1 MSAATIHELLNSLEQ
16 TIHERFRMIDQLL
29 LQKAPEPHISELMAR
44 IQALETKLNAR
55 QDAPELL
62 PTSPMVGLEV
72 FRKQT
77 LPVTTA
83 LAVTTEAE
91 VELYMDDAS
100 AIDDMD
106 DADSCS
112 PEIEIQKAEA
122 LKIEVPKVEVP
133 KAQKVEVPKV
143 EAPKP
148 EAPKPEV
155 PKVEAPK
162 PEAPKPEVP
171 KVEVP
176 KPEAPK
182 PEVPDDTEEALE
194 LEEFEYK
201 GATYYRDSD
210 NNVFTTDE
218 DGELNDE
225 PFGLWNPVKQ
235 RIVARQ

>member
-1 MSAATIHELLNSLEQ
+1 
-16 TIHERFRMIDQLL
+16 
-29 LQKAPEPHISELMAR
+29 MAR

-77 LPVTTA
+77 LPVTAVTTA

-122 LKIEVPKVEVP
+122 LKVEVPKVEVP
-133 KAQKVEVPKV
+133 KAQKIEAQKIEVPKAQKV
-143 EAPKP
+143 EVQKI
-148 EAPKPEV
+148 EV
-155 PKVEAPK
+155 PKAQ
-162 PEAPKPEVP
+162 

-176 KPEAPK
+176 KPESPK
-182 PEVPDDTEEALE
+182 PEVPDDAEEALE